1 MEVHPILDDLDNI
14 KPNLW
19 YVLSPSDEGP
29 SVRVGHTCSYFG
41 GKNDPNSRKKPK
53 GNVLIIGGANPDGPF
68 DEVYVLELGTT
79 TFIIDLVQYVLSSI
93 EVCFLGDMF
102 NLLF

>member
-19 YVLSPSDEGP
+19 YVLSPSGEGP
-29 SVRVGHTCSYFG
+29 SVRVGHTCTYLG
-41 GKNDPNSRKKPK
+41 RKSEGTQSERKLK

-68 DEVYVLELGTT
+68 DEVYILELGK
-79 TFIIDLVQYVLSSI
+79 ICLVLQLFNFWTSI
-93 EVCFLGDMF
+93 QFVSLAT
-102 NLLF
+102 